1 MIIIESKRKSIAT
14 IEQRHPGAII
24 IDVTSKS
31 SNRFVQFSP
40 FYPHGGI
47 PIPFSDGYFAM
58 SVEGIWQG
66 LKVFEKSDV
75 DFSCFSNTS
84 MKNLKRSSKKFGKV
98 LGHRKGIAGM
108 DLLSYSAARFEIY
121 LPTYLWVLENKLQ
134 DLVNEIKSIDK
145 DKVVVLLD
153 YNTNEDCYSLK
164 KPLSHAGL
172 IKSFIEGS
180 YPVPGSCPQN
190 EELTLFG

>member
-14 IEQRHPGAII
+14 IEQRYLGAII

-31 SNRFVQFSP
+31 SDRFVQFSP

-47 PIPFSDGYFAM
+47 PIPFSDGHFSM

-134 DLVNEIKSIDK
+134 DLVNEIKSIDN

-153 YNTNEDCYSLK
+153 YNTNEDCYSFK

-172 IKSFIEGS
+172 IKSFIEGR
-180 YPVPGSCPQN
+180 YPVPSSCPKN